1 MDAVRRSIQ
10 WKKPPQTI
18 AYGGG
23 GGEGTRRTLC
33 YRVSED
39 KKITLN
45 PKQIGFS
52 VTLAAEEGFEPSQT
66 ESESAVLP
74 LHNSASHFSDS
85 MDNYRHPASVCQE
98 ICCIFSVYSENTSG
112 EDCGR
117 QESLL

>member
-1 MDAVRRSIQ
+1 MIYEYAKWTDAGQHTVNQDSCIC
-10 WKKPPQTI
+10 I
-18 AYGGG
+18 
-23 GGEGTRRTLC
+23 
-33 YRVSED
+33 VSED